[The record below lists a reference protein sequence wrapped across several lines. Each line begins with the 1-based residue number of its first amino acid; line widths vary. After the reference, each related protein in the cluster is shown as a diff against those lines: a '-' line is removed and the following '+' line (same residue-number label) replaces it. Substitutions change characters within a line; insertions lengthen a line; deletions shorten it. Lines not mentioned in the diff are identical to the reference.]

1 MVTNME
7 QKDIKEYED
16 FLKKHYKGHYAQS
29 EAWANIKSDWKNEII
44 IVRDENNKIKGTMSV
59 LIRKLPYFKS
69 TLMYAPRGPVCD
81 IDDKETFNKIMEEA
95 NKLAK
100 KYKSFMIKADPDV
113 LASNEEY
120 KEIAKKNGLSIPI
133 VYNTNSYENVETI
146 KMLEGLVDVY
156 LPDFKYFDNE
166 IAQNLSQVKNYSDV
180 AKKAIQEMYRQVGIP
195 KFEYIYKITKSLIE
209 KDSEKAL
216 ENLWTRTQLEHQIAT
231 NLYSRQ
237 ALLDNKIAQIQ
248 HIVDTYEH
256 GKYIKNGVNVAI
268 LGKPNVG
275 KSSLLNKLANYEK
288 AIVTNIPGTT
298 RDIVEETI
306 NLGNIVL
313 NISDTAGIR
322 DTDDIIEK
330 IGVEKSLKI
339 LEEMDLVLY
348 LINGQDGVS
357 SEDFE
362 ILSKI
367 QNKGLKYITVIN
379 KMDVTE
385 KSILAANMD
394 ELVKKG
400 IRKPICIS
408 VQENTGIEDLKNEI
422 INLFD
427 SSDLDYSHEL
437 IITNERHKDLLKK
450 SIEYLKDAKNEI
462 SMGQPIDIVSIYVK
476 KSTKTLGEI
485 IGADVTQDI
494 IAKIFEKFCLGK

>member
-1 MVTNME
+1 MSTTIAAIGTALSNSGISIIRISGKDSLNIINKIFKSSSKLEPNHIIYGKIIDNNDVLDNVLVSYFKAPHSFTGEDVCEINCHGGNQVTKEILELVLGNGAILAEPGEFSKRAFLNGKMDLSQAEAVINLINAKTKTESRIAAKNME
-7 QKDIKEYED
+7 GDLSKRIRELREELVELMAQIEVSVDYPEYDYDEVEPT
-16 FLKKHYKGHYAQS
+16 S
-29 EAWANIKSDWKNEII
+29 II
-44 IVRDENNKIKGTMSV
+44 S
-59 LIRKLPYFKS
+59 
-69 TLMYAPRGPVCD
+69 
-81 IDDKETFNKIMEEA
+81 
-95 NKLAK
+95 
-100 KYKSFMIKADPDV
+100 
-113 LASNEEY
+113 
-120 KEIAKKNGLSIPI
+120 
-133 VYNTNSYENVETI
+133 
-146 KMLEGLVDVY
+146 
-156 LPDFKYFDNE
+156 
-166 IAQNLSQVKNYSDV
+166 
-180 AKKAIQEMYRQVGIP
+180 
-195 KFEYIYKITKSLIE
+195 
-209 KDSEKAL
+209 
-216 ENLWTRTQLEHQIAT
+216 
-231 NLYSRQ
+231 
-237 ALLDNKIAQIQ
+237 LLDNKIAQIQ

-275 KSSLLNKLANYEK
+275 KSSLLNNLAKYEK

-357 SEDFE
+357 KEDFE
-362 ILSKI
+362 ILSRI

-385 KSILAANMD
+385 KSILEANMD
-394 ELVKKG
+394 ELTKNG
-400 IRKPICIS
+400 IKKPICIS
-408 VQENTGIEDLKNEI
+408 VQENIGIDDLKNEI
-422 INLFD
+422 IKLFD
-427 SSDLDYSHEL
+427 ASDLDYSHEL

-450 SIEYLKDAKNEI
+450 SIGYLNDAKDEI
-462 SMGQPIDIVSIYVK
+462 SKGQPIDIVSIYVK